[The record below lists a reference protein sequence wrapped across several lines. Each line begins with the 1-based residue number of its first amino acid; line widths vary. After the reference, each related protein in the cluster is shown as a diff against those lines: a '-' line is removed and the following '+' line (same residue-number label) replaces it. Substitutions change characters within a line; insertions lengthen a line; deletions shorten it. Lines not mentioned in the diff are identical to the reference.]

1 VTLCFRP
8 CHSRVLH
15 PTAMAR
21 ELQTKILFLICVL
34 RLLIVFSY
42 VLRPTSA
49 QPAPL
54 PTFNSPNTT
63 VVFSGSLV
71 QLALMRINS
80 DTAWSIAAFNLS
92 GDFAQAVR
100 VQQHGARMSANEEL
114 VAAFDAG
121 LTMSSGGGSMAR
133 GEVFTDNGLRW
144 MPRQRVYTP
153 DDMFDWNV
161 LAANTYPAVRGVL
174 CRDGVNQFSV
184 LTGRSIG
191 VSLLAGN
198 GMNLLLHR

>member
-1 VTLCFRP
+1 
-8 CHSRVLH
+8 
-15 PTAMAR
+15 MAR
-21 ELQTKILFLICVL
+21 ELQIKILYLVCVPC
-34 RLLIVFSY
+34 LLIVFSY

-71 QLALMRINS
+71 QMALMRINS

-100 VQQHGARMSANEEL
+100 VQQHGTRMSANEEL

-121 LTMSSGGGSMAR
+121 LTMSRGGGSMAR
-133 GEVFTDNGLRW
+133 GDVFTDNGLRW